1 MTFSAQEEISL
12 EEHEPEQV
20 IETEDGLK
28 MSLYSID
35 DKGTFLDLDWQP
47 GSKWEFLDT
56 VEPNLILDALVKE
69 LFGAEEAQ
77 EILDGLFVVDS
88 ELEDCGCNVNSEGA
102 CDWRGDEA

>member
-1 MTFSAQEEISL
+1 MTFSGLEAISL
-12 EEHEPEQV
+12 EEYEPEQV

-35 DKGTFLDLDWQP
+35 DKGTCLDLDWKP

-69 LFGAEEAQ
+69 LFGEEEAQ
-77 EILDGLFVVDS
+77 EILDGLFVVDND
-88 ELEDCGCNVNSEGA
+88 LEDCGCNVSSDGA
-102 CDWRGDEA
+102 CEWKSDEA